1 MKSNCYEVEI
11 TKIVDGKRTEYLVG
25 TVKDLDELVNNIE
38 DFIERMRPVEYKK
51 KIKKSKK

>member
-1 MKSNCYEVEI
+1 MKSKYYEVEI
-11 TKIVDGKRTEYLVG
+11 TKIVDGKKVEYLVG

-38 DFIERMRPVEYKK
+38 EFIERMRPTGYKK